1 MEVLFMKKLVGL
13 LVVLVLVVGG
23 VLYYFNAGEDVLKVG
38 ATPVPHSEILEFIKE
53 DFEKETGATLEI
65 VEFNDYVQPNL
76 ALDEGSID
84 ANFFQHLPYLESF
97 SKNQGLKG
105 LVSIAKIHV
114 EPMGFYLKSDEV
126 QEGDTIVIPNDST
139 NEGRALILLENN
151 GLITLEEDGKL
162 TATVQNIVDNPLNL
176 NFVEL
181 DAAYLPRTYKEDDTV
196 NGAVINTNYAIQ
208 ADLNPLK
215 DAVFI
220 EGAESPYA
228 NIVVVKE
235 ENKDNKH
242 IKVLVEL
249 LQSQKVKDFI
259 NDKYKGAVV
268 PVF

>member
-1 MEVLFMKKLVGL
+1 
-13 LVVLVLVVGG
+13 
-23 VLYYFNAGEDVLKVG
+23 
-38 ATPVPHSEILEFIKE
+38 
-53 DFEKETGATLEI
+53 
-65 VEFNDYVQPNL
+65 
-76 ALDEGSID
+76 
-84 ANFFQHLPYLESF
+84 
-97 SKNQGLKG
+97 
-105 LVSIAKIHV
+105 
-114 EPMGFYLKSDEV
+114 MGFYLKSDEV

>member
-1 MEVLFMKKLVGL
+1 MKKFVGV

-23 VLYYFNAGEDVLKVG
+23 VLYYFNAGEDVFKVG
-38 ATPVPHSEILEFIKE
+38 ATPVPHAEILEIIKE
-53 DFEKETGATLEI
+53 DFEEKTGATLEI

-84 ANFFQHLPYLESF
+84 ANFFQHVPYLESF
-97 SKNQGLKG
+97 SKNQGLES
-105 LVSIAKIHV
+105 LISVAKIHV
-114 EPMGFYLKSDEV
+114 EPMGFYLKSGEV

-151 GLITLEEDGKL
+151 GLITLEEDEKL
-162 TATVQNIVDNPLNL
+162 TATVQNIVDNPLKL

-208 ADLNPLK
+208 ADLNPLN

-220 EGAESPYA
+220 EGSESPYA
-228 NIVVVKE
+228 NIITIKE
-235 ENKDNKH
+235 ENRDDEL
-242 IKVLVEL
+242 IETLIEL
-249 LQSQKVKDFI
+249 LQSQKVEDFI
-259 NDKYKGAVV
+259 NEKYEGAVV

>member
-1 MEVLFMKKLVGL
+1 MEVLFMRKLVGI

-23 VLYYFNAGEDVLKVG
+23 VLYYFNAGEDVLRVG
-38 ATPVPHSEILEFIKE
+38 ATPVPHAEILEVVKE

-65 VEFNDYVQPNL
+65 IEFNDYVQPNL
-76 ALDEGSID
+76 ALDDGSID
-84 ANFFQHLPYLESF
+84 ANFFQHGPYLESF
-97 SKNQGLKG
+97 SKNQGLED
-105 LVSIAKIHV
+105 LISIAKIHV

-151 GLITLEEDGKL
+151 GLITLEEEEKL
-162 TATVQNIVDNPLNL
+162 TATVQNIIGNPLNL
-176 NFVEL
+176 KFVEL

-208 ADLNPLK
+208 ADLNPLT
-215 DAVFI
+215 DALFI
-220 EGAESPYA
+220 EGSESPYA
-228 NIVVVKE
+228 NIITVKE
-235 ENKDNKH
+235 ENKDDDL
-242 IKVLVEL
+242 IKTLIEL

-259 NDKYKGAVV
+259 NEKYKGAVV